1 MMAVNMMTPDPDITH
16 VSKRCHIDDG
26 INRKRSADAMNSDSA
41 SSHAEPTSKKQRINF
56 HNIFDLIG
64 STVKEEEN
72 DSIIYTSSNREEN
85 IQSVQS
91 TSELRCLTPQS
102 LDGGSNQSVPDTHA
116 HHFQTISTENTCDLL
131 QRPPSLTPP
140 TTPVPYMDS
149 SIEEKK
155 PNGPVGMKKAR
166 TMYKT
171 EQVYLLEQVFNRTQ
185 YPDPDTVEFLSRQLG
200 ISEAKIKVM
209 YQQKLHLQNFCNSK

>member
-1 MMAVNMMTPDPDITH
+1 MKAVNTMIPDPDVTH
-16 VSKRCHIDDG
+16 VTNRRHLDNVN
-26 INRKRSADAMNSDSA
+26 NRKRSVDTMNSGSA
-41 SSHAEPTSKKQRINF
+41 SSHAEPIASKKQRINF

-72 DSIIYTSSNREEN
+72 DSIIYTPSYREEN
-85 IQSVQS
+85 ILSVQS

-102 LDGGSNQSVPDTHA
+102 LDGGSNQSVPETHA

-131 QRPPSLTPP
+131 QIPPSLTPP
-140 TTPVPYMDS
+140 TTPVPDMDS
-149 SIEEKK
+149 STIEEKK
-155 PNGPVGMKKAR
+155 SNGPIGVKKAR

-200 ISEAKIKVM
+200 ISEAKIKV
-209 YQQKLHLQNFCNSK
+209 KI